1 MKQQLITQFKHI
13 FNQTEGIP
21 YFSPAR
27 INLIGEHID
36 YNGGHVLPCALSFG
50 TYGIIAKR
58 DDKLV
63 RVYSHGFG
71 NMYTFNLE
79 KFEKDEAYAWVDYIK
94 GVLVALEKRNFNVTH
109 GFDLF
114 IHGNMPHG
122 AGLSSSASLES
133 LIVTMLDDMFNFN
146 LSIETKALIGQDA
159 ENNYVG
165 VNSGIMDQFAI
176 LAGKKDHAI
185 LLKTDDLSY
194 RYAPLYL
201 NDYKFLIVNT
211 NKKRGLTDS
220 KYNERFNETRQA
232 LRILKPIYL
241 IEHLC
246 ELKPSILPS
255 IEEKLSETIFKRVRH
270 VITEQQRTLDAAK
283 ALIGN
288 DLKAFG
294 QLMIESH
301 MSLKDDYDVTGIEL
315 DTLQSLLMEHGAIG
329 ARMTGAGFGG
339 SCIAIVHESKITEL
353 TKKVTE
359 GYTEKIGY
367 TPSFLEAIIS
377 DGTSR
382 I

>member
-176 LAGKKDHAI
+176 IAGKKDHAI

-194 RYAPLYL
+194 RYTPLYL

-211 NKKRGLTDS
+211 NKKRGLADS

-241 IEHLC
+241 IDHLC

-255 IEEKLSETIFKRVRH
+255 IEVILSETIFKRVRH

-283 ALIGN
+283 ALVGN
-288 DLKAFG
+288 DLKTFG
-294 QLMIESH
+294 QLMVESH
-301 MSLKDDYDVTGIEL
+301 MSLKNDYDVTGIEL
-315 DTLQSLLMEHGAIG
+315 DTLQALLMEHGAIG

-339 SCIAIVHESKITEL
+339 SCIAIVHETKIADL

-359 GYTEKIGY
+359 AYAEKIGY

-377 DGTSR
+377 DGTSK

>member
-109 GFDLF
+109 GFDLY

-339 SCIAIVHESKITEL
+339 SCIAIVHESKIAEL

-359 GYTEKIGY
+359 DYAEKIGY